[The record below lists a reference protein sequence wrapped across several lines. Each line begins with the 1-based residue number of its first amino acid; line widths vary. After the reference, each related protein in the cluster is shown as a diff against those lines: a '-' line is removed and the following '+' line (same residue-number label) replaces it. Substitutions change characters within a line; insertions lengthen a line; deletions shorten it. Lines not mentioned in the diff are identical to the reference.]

1 MIGHLRVDG
10 PPDEALLRRALAAVP
25 YPTPDVTLRSVGNA
39 TVGIATRPG
48 FIDESI
54 SAPGSLI
61 AALSGRLD
69 NAHELLADP
78 SIAKHAPANP
88 TSADVAVAA
97 FRALGVD
104 AVQRFRGAFSGVVTN
119 GKDFWWFRDHVG
131 FKALFFRDDASGI
144 IAAGDPRQVLVA
156 AQLPEEPNLAVVEG
170 MYEGGLPSSAPA
182 TYVGV
187 RRLAQGSHGARD
199 AGGEIILTR
208 YWMPW
213 VHFEKGRFT
222 AEEASAEFLRLLERA
237 VHRTMTGNDLV
248 LLSGGLD
255 SPAVAAYAAPEHLRR
270 SNKPLGALSAV
281 FPDLPKV
288 DESVLI
294 ELTAKRFGMDLHTY
308 RPQAKALDD
317 VEEWSRRL
325 GSPVPTLS
333 IPEVYEA
340 YALARSYG
348 YSNVLTG
355 EFAELTY
362 GKYPHLLSH
371 LLFKGRWI
379 TLWRMIQSE
388 HRRARTSR
396 RDLVFDALMG
406 FVPGRFA
413 NHVFVRRGQNS
424 AEQIPSWVPDGV
436 FDPGLPRPDLLPP
449 GPQRF
454 RNLQLWGFDG
464 CTVTMDADATTAAI
478 AGVTIRRPLADV
490 DLWEFF
496 LSLPPEVKF
505 PTQEWKSLAKRA
517 LRGVIP
523 DEIVDRRGKT
533 FFDSHV
539 ESQIDYPLLER
550 LLTAPR
556 HKISGINYDD
566 IARRIRQRDLT
577 LLDWM
582 SLREVARVH
591 AFLNAWP

>member
-1 MIGHLRVDG
+1 MIGQLRVNG
-10 PPDEALLRRALAAVP
+10 PPDEALLRRAIAAVP
-25 YPTPDVTLRSVGNA
+25 YPTPNVTLRHVGNA

-48 FIDESI
+48 FVDESI
-54 SAPGSLI
+54 SAPGDLI

-69 NAHELLADP
+69 NISELLADA
-78 SIAKHAPANP
+78 SIARHAPANP
-88 TSADVAVAA
+88 TSADVVVSA
-97 FRALGVD
+97 FRTLGVD
-104 AVQRFRGAFSGVVTN
+104 AVQRFRGSFSGVVTN
-119 GKDFWWFRDHVG
+119 GRDFWWFRDHVG
-131 FKALFFRDDASGI
+131 FKPLFFRDTAEGI
-144 IAAGDPRQVLVA
+144 VAAGDARQIVVA
-156 AQLPEEPNLAVVEG
+156 AQLTEEPNLDVVEG
-170 MYEGGLPSSAPA
+170 MYVGGLPSSAPSA
-182 TYVGV
+182 LKGV
-187 RRLAQGSHGARD
+187 RRLAQGSHGARNEV
-199 AGGEIILTR
+199 GKIFLTR

-213 VHFEKGRFT
+213 THFETAKFT
-222 AEEASAEFLRLLERA
+222 VEEASAEFLRLLERA

-270 SNKPLGALSAV
+270 AQKPLGALTAV
-281 FPDLPKV
+281 FPDLPAV
-288 DESVLI
+288 DESALT
-294 ELTAKRFGMDLHTY
+294 ELVAKRFGIELNTY

-325 GSPVPTLS
+325 ASPVPTLS

-340 YALARSYG
+340 YTRVKELGYG
-348 YSNVLTG
+348 NVLTG

-371 LLFKGRWI
+371 LLFKGRFI

-396 RDLVFDALMG
+396 RDLVADALMG
-406 FVPGRFA
+406 FVPGKLA
-413 NHVFVRRGQNS
+413 NREFVKRGQNS
-424 AEQIPSWVPDGV
+424 AEQIPTWAAEGV
-436 FDPGLPRPDLLPP
+436 FDPDLPRPDLLPP
-449 GPQRF
+449 GWERY
-454 RNLQLWGFDG
+454 RTLQLWGFEG
-464 CTVTMDADATTAAI
+464 CTVTMDADATCAAI

-496 LSLPPEVKF
+496 LSLPAEVKF

-523 DEIVDRRGKT
+523 DEIVDRKGKT

-550 LLTAPR
+550 LLTAPKHR
-556 HKISGINYDD
+556 ISGINYDEL
-566 IARRIRQRDLT
+566 ARRIHRRDLS

-582 SLREVARVH
+582 TMRELARVH
-591 AFLNAWP
+591 AFLNAW

>member
-1 MIGHLRVDG
+1 MIGVLQAGGRM
-10 PPDEALLRRALAAVP
+10 DEGLIRRALAAVP
-25 YPTPDVTLRSVGNA
+25 YPTPDVTLRSVGHA
-39 TVGIATRPG
+39 TLGIATRPG

-54 SAPGSLI
+54 SAPGDLI
-61 AALSGRLD
+61 AAVTGRLD
-69 NAHELLADP
+69 NIDELLADP
-78 SIAKHAPANP
+78 SIATHAPAQP
-88 TSADVAVAA
+88 TSADVVVAA
-97 FRALGVD
+97 FRTLGID
-104 AVQRFRGAFSGVVTN
+104 AVQRFRGAFSGVVTD
-119 GKDFWWFRDHVG
+119 GQSFWMFRDHVG
-131 FKALFFRDDASGI
+131 FKALFFREDASGI

-156 AQLPEEPNLAVVEG
+156 AQLPEEPNVPMVEAL
-170 MYEGGLPSSAPA
+170 YIGGLSSQSPA
-182 TYVGV
+182 AYLGV

-199 AGGEIILTR
+199 SRGDLRLTR
-208 YWMPW
+208 YWTPW
-213 VHFEKGRFT
+213 VHFETGRFT
-222 AEEASAEFLRLLERA
+222 VAEAEAEFLRLLERA
-237 VHRTMTGNDLV
+237 VHRTMTGNDVV

-270 SNKPLGALSAV
+270 SGKPVGALSAV

-288 DESVLI
+288 DESALI
-294 ELTAKRFGMDLHTY
+294 ELSAKRFGMALHTY

-340 YALARSYG
+340 YALAKGHGYG
-348 YSNVLTG
+348 NVLTG

-388 HRRARTSR
+388 HRRTRASR
-396 RDLVFDALMG
+396 RDLVKDALMG
-406 FVPGRFA
+406 FVPGRYM
-413 NHVFVRRGQNS
+413 NRRLVRRGQNS

-449 GPQRF
+449 GPQRY
-454 RNLQLWGFDG
+454 RNLQLWGFEG

-496 LSLPPEVKF
+496 LSLPAEVKF
-505 PTQEWKSLAKRA
+505 PTQQWKSLAKRA

-523 DEIVDRRGKT
+523 DEIVDRRNKT
-533 FFDSHV
+533 FFDAHV

-550 LLTAPR
+550 LLIAPTHR
-556 HKISGINYDD
+556 LSNIDYDEV
-566 IARRIRQRDLT
+566 ARRVRARDLT

-582 SLREVARVH
+582 QLREIARVH
-591 AFLNAWP
+591 AFLNAWR